1 MGVVARN
8 HQVVAGWI
16 NGLED
21 EMRLGLGLACLALMA
36 GCTQAPVSRP
46 PVVDASWRANE
57 DDRVTKSPR
66 VISVPTPDIQR
77 EKGERNEVTPIDPV
91 AKIEPIDQPE
101 QQTEI
106 PPAVLS
112 LLEQADELRSAGD
125 FAGASA
131 RLERAQR
138 IAPTEPEVY
147 FQLSSLRLEQGSLE
161 DAVSIAT
168 QGVDLAGSDQAM
180 KRDLYTVIAR
190 SKDALGDAAGAA
202 EARQLARAAG
212 S

>member
-1 MGVVARN
+1 M
-8 HQVVAGWI
+8 
-16 NGLED
+16 
-21 EMRLGLGLACLALMA
+21 
-36 GCTQAPVSRP
+36 
-46 PVVDASWRANE
+46 
-57 DDRVTKSPR
+57 
-66 VISVPTPDIQR
+66 
-77 EKGERNEVTPIDPV
+77 
-91 AKIEPIDQPE
+91 
-101 QQTEI
+101 
-106 PPAVLS
+106 S

-125 FAGASA
+125 LAGASA

-147 FQLSSLRLEQGSLE
+147 FNYRLAVGAGEPR

-202 EARQLARAAG
+202 KRASWRAHLDLKVL
-212 S
+212 

>member
-1 MGVVARN
+1 
-8 HQVVAGWI
+8 
-16 NGLED
+16 
-21 EMRLGLGLACLALMA
+21 MRLGLSVVCMA
-36 GCTQAPVSRP
+36 FVVGCTQTPVSRP

-57 DDRVTKSPR
+57 DDRVVSSTR
-66 VISVPTPDIQR
+66 VISMSSPKIQR
-77 EKGERNEVTPIDPV
+77 EKGERNEVTPIEPI
-91 AKIEPIDQPE
+91 AKIEPIDQPK

-112 LLEQADELRSAGD
+112 LLEQADQLKTAGD
-125 FAGASA
+125 LAGASS

-147 FQLSSLRLEQGSLE
+147 FQLSSLRLEQGNHE
-161 DAVSIAT
+161 DAMNIAL
-168 QGVDLAGSDQAM
+168 QGVDLSGTDQAM

-190 SKDALGDAAGAA
+190 ARDALGDSAGAT
-202 EARQLARAAG
+202 EARRLARAGG

>member
-1 MGVVARN
+1 
-8 HQVVAGWI
+8 
-16 NGLED
+16 
-21 EMRLGLGLACLALMA
+21 MRLGLSLACLALMA

-57 DDRVTKSPR
+57 DDRVRNRRESFR
-66 VISVPTPDIQR
+66 CQLPDIQR

-91 AKIEPIDQPE
+91 AKIEPIDQPKAAN
-101 QQTEI
+101 EI

-168 QGVDLAGSDQAM
+168 QGVDLAGGDQAM

-202 EARQLARAAG
+202 EARQLARASG

>member
-1 MGVVARN
+1 
-8 HQVVAGWI
+8 
-16 NGLED
+16 
-21 EMRLGLGLACLALMA
+21 MRLGLSLACLVIMV

-57 DDRVTKSPR
+57 DDRVSSPNR
-66 VISVPTPDIQR
+66 VISMSSPETQR
-77 EKGERNEVTPIDPV
+77 EKGEQNQVTPIEPI
-91 AKIEPIDQPE
+91 AKIEPIDQPKE
-101 QQTEI
+101 QTEI

-112 LLEQADELRSAGD
+112 LLKQADQLRTAGD
-125 FAGASA
+125 LAGASA

-161 DAVSIAT
+161 DAVNIAT

-190 SKDALGDAAGAA
+190 SKDALGDSAGAA
-202 EARQLARAAG
+202 KARQLARDSG

>member
-1 MGVVARN
+1 
-8 HQVVAGWI
+8 
-16 NGLED
+16 
-21 EMRLGLGLACLALMA
+21 MRLGLILACLAIMV

-57 DDRVTKSPR
+57 DDRVSSSSR
-66 VISVPTPDIQR
+66 VISMSAPDTRR
-77 EKGERNEVTPIDPV
+77 EKEERNQVIPVEPV
-91 AKIEPIDQPE
+91 AKIEPIDQPKE
-101 QQTEI
+101 QTEI

-112 LLEQADELRSAGD
+112 LLEQADQLRTAGD
-125 FAGASA
+125 LAGASA

-161 DAVSIAT
+161 DAVNIAT

-202 EARQLARAAG
+202 EARQLARASG

>member
-1 MGVVARN
+1 
-8 HQVVAGWI
+8 
-16 NGLED
+16 
-21 EMRLGLGLACLALMA
+21 MRLGLILACLALIA
-36 GCTQAPVSRP
+36 GCTQAPASRP

-66 VISVPTPDIQR
+66 IISAPTPDIQR
-77 EKGERNEVTPIDPV
+77 EKGERNEVTPIDPA

-106 PPAVLS
+106 SPAVLS

-202 EARQLARAAG
+202 EARRLARASG

>member
-1 MGVVARN
+1 
-8 HQVVAGWI
+8 
-16 NGLED
+16 
-21 EMRLGLGLACLALMA
+21 MA

-57 DDRVTKSPR
+57 DDRVSKSPQ
-66 VISVPTPDIQR
+66 VIPVPTPDIRR

-91 AKIEPIDQPE
+91 AQIEPIDQPE

-106 PPAVLS
+106 SPAVLS

-168 QGVDLAGSDQAM
+168 QGVDLAGSDKAM

-202 EARQLARAAG
+202 EARQLARASG

>member
-1 MGVVARN
+1 
-8 HQVVAGWI
+8 
-16 NGLED
+16 
-21 EMRLGLGLACLALMA
+21 MRLGLSLACLVIMV

-57 DDRVTKSPR
+57 DDRVSSPNR
-66 VISVPTPDIQR
+66 VISMSSPETQR
-77 EKGERNEVTPIDPV
+77 EKGEQNQVTPIEPI
-91 AKIEPIDQPE
+91 AKIEPIDQPKE
-101 QQTEI
+101 QTEI

-112 LLEQADELRSAGD
+112 LLKQADQLRTAGD
-125 FAGASA
+125 LAGASA

-161 DAVSIAT
+161 DAVNIAT

-180 KRDLYTVIAR
+180 KRDLYIVIAR
-190 SKDALGDAAGAA
+190 SKDALGDSAGAA
-202 EARQLARAAG
+202 KARQLARASG

>member
-1 MGVVARN
+1 
-8 HQVVAGWI
+8 
-16 NGLED
+16 
-21 EMRLGLGLACLALMA
+21 MA

-77 EKGERNEVTPIDPV
+77 EKGERNEVIPIDPV

-101 QQTEI
+101 KQTEI

-125 FAGASA
+125 FAGASV

-138 IAPTEPEVY
+138 IAPAEPEVY

-161 DAVSIAT
+161 DAVSIAN

-190 SKDALGDAAGAA
+190 SKDALGDTTGAA
-202 EARQLARAAG
+202 EARQLARASG

>member
-1 MGVVARN
+1 
-8 HQVVAGWI
+8 
-16 NGLED
+16 
-21 EMRLGLGLACLALMA
+21 MRLGLSVVCMA
-36 GCTQAPVSRP
+36 FVFGCTQTPVSRP

-57 DDRVTKSPR
+57 DDRVVSSTR
-66 VISVPTPDIQR
+66 VISMSSPNIQR
-77 EKGERNEVTPIDPV
+77 EKGERNEVTPIEPI
-91 AKIEPIDQPE
+91 AKIEPIDQPK

-112 LLEQADELRSAGD
+112 LLEQADQLKTAGD
-125 FAGASA
+125 LAGASS

-147 FQLSSLRLEQGSLE
+147 FQLSSLRLEQGNHE
-161 DAVSIAT
+161 DAMNIAL
-168 QGVDLAGSDQAM
+168 QGVDLSGTDQAM

-190 SKDALGDAAGAA
+190 ARDALGDSAGAT
-202 EARQLARAAG
+202 EARRLARAAG

>member
-1 MGVVARN
+1 
-8 HQVVAGWI
+8 
-16 NGLED
+16 
-21 EMRLGLGLACLALMA
+21 
-36 GCTQAPVSRP
+36 
-46 PVVDASWRANE
+46 VVDASWRANE
-57 DDRVTKSPR
+57 DDRVSSSSR
-66 VISVPTPDIQR
+66 VISMSAPDTQR
-77 EKGERNEVTPIDPV
+77 EKGERNQVIPIEPV
-91 AKIEPIDQPE
+91 AKIEPIDQPKE
-101 QQTEI
+101 QTEI

-112 LLEQADELRSAGD
+112 LLEQADQLRTAGD
-125 FAGASA
+125 LAGASA

-161 DAVSIAT
+161 DAVNIAT
-168 QGVDLAGSDQAM
+168 QGVDLAGRDQAM

-202 EARQLARAAG
+202 EARQLARASG

>member
-1 MGVVARN
+1 
-8 HQVVAGWI
+8 
-16 NGLED
+16 
-21 EMRLGLGLACLALMA
+21 MRLGLSLACLAIIV

-57 DDRVTKSPR
+57 DDRVSSSSR
-66 VISVPTPDIQR
+66 VISMSAPDIRR
-77 EKGERNEVTPIDPV
+77 EKGERNEVIPIEPV
-91 AKIEPIDQPE
+91 AKIEPIDQPKE
-101 QQTEI
+101 QAEI

-112 LLEQADELRSAGD
+112 LLQQADQLRTAGD
-125 FAGASA
+125 LAGASA

-161 DAVSIAT
+161 DAVNIAT
-168 QGVDLAGSDQAM
+168 QGIDLAGSDQAM

-202 EARQLARAAG
+202 EARKLARASG

>member
-1 MGVVARN
+1 MV
-8 HQVVAGWI
+8 
-16 NGLED
+16 
-21 EMRLGLGLACLALMA
+21 

-57 DDRVTKSPR
+57 DDRVSSSSR
-66 VISVPTPDIQR
+66 VISMSAPDTQR
-77 EKGERNEVTPIDPV
+77 EKGERNQVIPIEPV
-91 AKIEPIDQPE
+91 AKIEPIDQPKE
-101 QQTEI
+101 QTEI

-112 LLEQADELRSAGD
+112 LLEQADQLRTAGD
-125 FAGASA
+125 LAGASA

-161 DAVSIAT
+161 DAVNIAT

-190 SKDALGDAAGAA
+190 SKDALGDATGAA
-202 EARQLARAAG
+202 EARQLARASG

>member
-1 MGVVARN
+1 
-8 HQVVAGWI
+8 
-16 NGLED
+16 
-21 EMRLGLGLACLALMA
+21 MRLGLILACLAIMV

-57 DDRVTKSPR
+57 DDRVSSSSR
-66 VISVPTPDIQR
+66 VISMSAPDTRR
-77 EKGERNEVTPIDPV
+77 EKEERNQVIPVEPV
-91 AKIEPIDQPE
+91 AKIEPIDQPKE
-101 QQTEI
+101 QTEI

-112 LLEQADELRSAGD
+112 LLEQADQLRTAGD
-125 FAGASA
+125 LAGASA

-161 DAVSIAT
+161 DAVNIAT

-190 SKDALGDAAGAA
+190 SKDALGDATGAA
-202 EARQLARAAG
+202 EARQLARASG

>member
-1 MGVVARN
+1 
-8 HQVVAGWI
+8 
-16 NGLED
+16 
-21 EMRLGLGLACLALMA
+21 MRLGLSLACLAITV

-57 DDRVTKSPR
+57 DDRVSSSSR
-66 VISVPTPDIQR
+66 VISLSAPDTRR
-77 EKGERNEVTPIDPV
+77 EKGERNKANPIEPV
-91 AKIEPIDQPE
+91 AKIEPIDQPKE
-101 QQTEI
+101 QTEI

-112 LLEQADELRSAGD
+112 LLEQADQLRTAGD
-125 FAGASA
+125 LAGAST

-161 DAVSIAT
+161 DAVNIAT

-190 SKDALGDAAGAA
+190 SKDAMGDAAGAA
-202 EARQLARAAG
+202 EARQLARASG

>member
-1 MGVVARN
+1 VGVVARN

-21 EMRLGLGLACLALMA
+21 EMRLGLGLACLVLMA

-77 EKGERNEVTPIDPV
+77 DKGERNEVTPIDPV

>member
-1 MGVVARN
+1 
-8 HQVVAGWI
+8 
-16 NGLED
+16 
-21 EMRLGLGLACLALMA
+21 MRLSLSLLCLVVMA

-57 DDRVTKSPR
+57 DDRVMESPR
-66 VISVPTPDIQR
+66 VISVPIPDIQR
-77 EKGERNEVTPIDPV
+77 EKGERNEVTPVNPV
-91 AKIEPIDQPE
+91 AKIEPIDQPT

-112 LLEQADELRSAGD
+112 LLEQADELRTAGD
-125 FAGASA
+125 LAGASV

-161 DAVSIAT
+161 DSVNIAT

-202 EARQLARAAG
+202 EARQLARASG

>member
-1 MGVVARN
+1 VGVVARN

-21 EMRLGLGLACLALMA
+21 EMRLGLGLACLVLMA

>member
-1 MGVVARN
+1 
-8 HQVVAGWI
+8 
-16 NGLED
+16 
-21 EMRLGLGLACLALMA
+21 MRLGLSLACLAIMV

-57 DDRVTKSPR
+57 DDRVSSSSR
-66 VISVPTPDIQR
+66 VISMSAPDTRR
-77 EKGERNEVTPIDPV
+77 EKEERNQVIPVEPV
-91 AKIEPIDQPE
+91 AKIEPIDQPKE
-101 QQTEI
+101 QTEI

-112 LLEQADELRSAGD
+112 LLEQADQLRTAGD
-125 FAGASA
+125 LAGASA

-161 DAVSIAT
+161 DAVNIAT

-190 SKDALGDAAGAA
+190 SKDALGDATGAA
-202 EARQLARAAG
+202 EARQLARASG